1 MKKKKKKKYFRN
13 NKKKKLKKRLK
24 RPKRKKIKKAK
35 SSFKRKKKKKLKSRF
50 KLKPKSRIKNKYKI
64 KKKSKI
70 SSKETIR
77 KIIRFGA
84 KFQPRLKFKFNI
96 DKFLLN
102 FFNGI
107 SDRIET
113 FRQVLDEEK
122 EKRRQEKIKLMQKE
136 KAETLKLSK
145 LQKKQEL
152 LNKLNEIKEEKKI
165 EKIRKIELKRFIR
178 IEQAE
183 VRKEQAEK
191 QRQFYEKIK
200 LEKRI
205 EQFRKREILEIRNL
219 EKFVLKQERQDY
231 SIVQEK
237 IEQIKLKYQA
247 IRDQKIKERI
257 EQLGIEVSDT
267 DTRSDL
273 LEKERQFNIA
283 REKIEYT
290 LESFFRSMSSCI
302 FQLNRKWLPKKMSL
316 LRVVDRRYET
326 SEILIKFDEE
336 IDDNWLMLV
345 YLKDNNP
352 NSNIVV
358 EDKTSLEK
366 NISTEYKS
374 NEIFRFSDALVDSLT
389 NMIDKE
395 YNKKIN

>member
-1 MKKKKKKKYFRN
+1 MKKKKKKKHLRN
-13 NKKKKLKKRLK
+13 NKKKRLK

-35 SSFKRKKKKKLKSRF
+35 SSFKRKKKKIFKSRF
-50 KLKPKSRIKNKYKI
+50 KLKSKSRIKNKYKF
-64 KKKSKI
+64 KNKSKI
-70 SSKETIR
+70 RSKETIR
-77 KIIRFGA
+77 KIVRFGT
-84 KFQPRLKFKFNI
+84 KFQPRFKFKFNI

-102 FFNGI
+102 FFKGI
-107 SDRIET
+107 SHKIET

-152 LNKLNEIKEEKKI
+152 INKLNEIKEEKKI

-231 SIVQEK
+231 SVVQER

-267 DTRSDL
+267 DSRSEL

-336 IDDNWLMLV
+336 VDDNWLMLV

-389 NMIDKE
+389 SMIDKE
-395 YNKKIN
+395 YNKKIH

>member
-1 MKKKKKKKYFRN
+1 M
-13 NKKKKLKKRLK
+13 
-24 RPKRKKIKKAK
+24 
-35 SSFKRKKKKKLKSRF
+35 
-50 KLKPKSRIKNKYKI
+50 
-64 KKKSKI
+64 
-70 SSKETIR
+70 
-77 KIIRFGA
+77 
-84 KFQPRLKFKFNI
+84 
-96 DKFLLN
+96 
-102 FFNGI
+102 
-107 SDRIET
+107 
-113 FRQVLDEEK
+113 
-122 EKRRQEKIKLMQKE
+122 
-136 KAETLKLSK
+136 
-145 LQKKQEL
+145 
-152 LNKLNEIKEEKKI
+152 
-165 EKIRKIELKRFIR
+165 KRFIK

-231 SIVQEK
+231 SVVQER

-267 DTRSDL
+267 DSRSEL

-290 LESFFRSMSSCI
+290 LESFFRSMSSCV

-316 LRVVDRRYET
+316 LRVIDKRYES
-326 SEILIKFDEE
+326 SEIFIKSDDE
-336 IDDNWLMLV
+336 IDENWIVLV
-345 YLKDNNP
+345 YLKDNDP

-358 EDKTSLEK
+358 EDKS
-366 NISTEYKS
+366 NPYQNMSNEYQP
-374 NEIFRFSDALVDSLT
+374 NEIFKFSDSLVDSLT
-389 NMIDKE
+389 AMIDRE
-395 YNKKIN
+395 YKRRLN